1 VEPVG
6 VVVAAVADL
15 DLGPVALAVG
25 RVEEQIDSFRDLL
38 TGGML
43 SRDVSWEFSSATVQT
58 IHARGLDN
66 LFVLSS
72 IESVPSGVGK
82 LSGVAVANLID
93 SVVNA
98 SEAGVHHFRSLA

>member
-66 LFVLSS
+66 LLSS
-72 IESVPSGVGK
+72 IESVPSGVGE